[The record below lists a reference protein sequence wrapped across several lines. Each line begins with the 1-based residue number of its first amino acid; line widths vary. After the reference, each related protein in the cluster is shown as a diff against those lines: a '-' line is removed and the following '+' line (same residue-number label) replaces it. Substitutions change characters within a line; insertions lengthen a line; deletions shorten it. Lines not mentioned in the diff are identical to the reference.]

1 MTTITIP
8 KKIIKE
14 EELMAVPRKE
24 YQEFLDWQKQIIK
37 GGSLNKSE
45 KRALEEARKE
55 MKRGHYSVV

>member
-14 EELMAVPRKE
+14 EELMAIPRKE

-45 KRALEEARKE
+45 KRALAEARKE